1 MLLLL
6 GHKDVEDRRGE
17 AAIVAAQGGIDQAAH
32 HGVGR
37 IVASQV
43 SEPVAH
49 RIAGDAPFDV
59 HQQAVRLW
67 MLGDAGE
74 LGLPQGFLDQR
85 DDLGRQGIQGQ
96 IEPDP
101 APPLQG
107 FATAAPEHGE
117 ALFEQV
123 AVGDDDCLPV
133 AGLDGGGTPVDLHHP
148 ALGGIHLQPVTD
160 GDGVVEL
167 NGDPGQQVAQGVL
180 HGEGDDRGDHRR
192 GSDYLPER
200 HAGGVEAKQTPADIA
215 DGDDDIGDDPRDPHM
230 AEGEQKLEQQDPP
243 YLDQYQASQQ
253 GGDLDQQLM
262 GQRQFEPA
270 PFQLDQQDHHRAN
283 HHETEL
289 GEQLPS
295 LSRTAPE
302 VDQHQGEGEQGP
314 ERVFA
319 NPDQRR

>member
-1 MLLLL
+1 
-6 GHKDVEDRRGE
+6 
-17 AAIVAAQGGIDQAAH
+17 
-32 HGVGR
+32 
-37 IVASQV
+37 
-43 SEPVAH
+43 
-49 RIAGDAPFDV
+49 
-59 HQQAVRLW
+59 

-117 ALFEQV
+117 ALFEQM

-148 ALGGIHLQPVTD
+148 ALGGVDLQPVTD

-180 HGEGDDRGDHRR
+180 HGEGDDRSDHRR
-192 GSDYLPER
+192 GGDYLPER

-230 AEGEQKLEQQDPP
+230 AEGEQKLE
-243 YLDQYQASQQ
+243 
-253 GGDLDQQLM
+253 
-262 GQRQFEPA
+262 
-270 PFQLDQQDHHRAN
+270 
-283 HHETEL
+283 
-289 GEQLPS
+289 
-295 LSRTAPE
+295 
-302 VDQHQGEGEQGP
+302 
-314 ERVFA
+314 
-319 NPDQRR
+319 